1 MDFKRTKEIIIDFAE
16 EVVRL
21 AKRNAQKQK
30 VSGELK
36 RSISYREDV
45 SPKGSFEL
53 DFMML
58 KYGKYQDAGVDG
70 VINKR
75 GKRKYNLPTYKY
87 KRKGGPD
94 SLQGMPPIAPLQKW
108 ANKKRL
114 RLRNKETGRFMK
126 GGQKTLAFLIARNI
140 FYKGLK
146 PTYFFTEAFEK
157 AYKKLPQEFLDAYAL
172 DTGDFIEFTMKNIK

>member
-1 MDFKRTKEIIIDFAE
+1 MDFKRTKKIIIDFAE

-21 AKRNAQKQK
+21 AKKNAMKQK
-30 VSGELK
+30 VTGELR
-36 RSISYREDV
+36 RSISYNETV
-45 SPKGSFEL
+45 SGKGSFEL
-53 DFMML
+53 DFLML
-58 KYGKYQDAGVDG
+58 KYGKFQDAGVDG

-75 GKRKYNLPTYKY
+75 GTRKYKLPIYSY

-94 SLQGMPPIAPLQKW
+94 SLQGMPPIAPLLKW
-108 ANKKRL
+108 ANKKKL
-114 RLRNKETGRFMK
+114 RLRNKKTGRFMK

-140 FYKGLK
+140 FYKGLE

-157 AYKKLPQEFLDAYAL
+157 AYKKLPEEFLDAYAL

>member
-30 VSGELK
+30 VTGELK

-58 KYGKYQDAGVDG
+58 K
-70 VINKR
+70 
-75 GKRKYNLPTYKY
+75 
-87 KRKGGPD
+87 
-94 SLQGMPPIAPLQKW
+94 
-108 ANKKRL
+108 
-114 RLRNKETGRFMK
+114 
-126 GGQKTLAFLIARNI
+126 
-140 FYKGLK
+140 
-146 PTYFFTEAFEK
+146 
-157 AYKKLPQEFLDAYAL
+157 
-172 DTGDFIEFTMKNIK
+172 